1 MTRATRPQPDLL
13 IEAEGR
19 GLYGETRTGASLGCA
34 TKEKSYKITCH
45 LWMRLQLDGPQ
56 SYKILI
62 LFKTATLQLKKNRV
76 QPLKES
82 QYWGV
87 TPEYFECFNIGWC
100 GAPLVSRQV
109 GFLAT
114 NTTSASYCTLQ
125 LLKSSN
131 SIGGGGELYP
141 TR

>member
-1 MTRATRPQPDLL
+1 MPFVDAFT
-13 IEAEGR
+13 IGR
-19 GLYGETRTGASLGCA
+19 S
-34 TKEKSYKITCH
+34 TK
-45 LWMRLQLDGPQ
+45 LQNIDFVQ
-56 SYKILI
+56 NSH
-62 LFKTATLQLKKNRV
+62 TAIKKKNRV